1 MYIVTNRNIKTVRT
15 ACGQKSSLTCDMYDI
30 SELARELQSSQQVS
44 LSMPPALNNLPNS
57 SDRNNMLD
65 SGMDINGS
73 MTFVNFFQFLLNHSL
88 RGREREMSYHIIVVS
103 QLPSLTWYDPPC

>member
-1 MYIVTNRNIKTVRT
+1 
-15 ACGQKSSLTCDMYDI
+15 MYDI

-73 MTFVNFFQFLLNHSL
+73 ITFVNFFQFLLNHSL
-88 RGREREMSYHIIVVS
+88 RGREREMSYHRGISASFPHLV
-103 QLPSLTWYDPPC
+103 